1 MPLDVRVTIGAD
13 KVTAA
18 AAGFSVV
25 LAGEFLPA
33 KDAAKVED
41 AVRGAF
47 AKTGD
52 TPFELAALALENPDG
67 LFVPVSLLNA
77 LRRDLY
83 AEIKT
88 EEKTTGS
95 AADREVVCGGEKRW
109 IIRTDDLDTLAAIDL
124 NEVDEVTVLLS
135 PEFDAERLKT
145 LPKNKLRLR
154 CRLWNAHRQSMP
166 NRCGGCLK
174 AVSGNGKSAI
184 GGDWKCCRQTALISV
199 STAVFT
205 C

>member
-1 MPLDVRVTIGAD
+1 M
-13 KVTAA
+13 
-18 AAGFSVV
+18 
-25 LAGEFLPA
+25 
-33 KDAAKVED
+33 ED

-88 EEKTTGS
+88 EEKTTVLPPTGRS
-95 AADREVVCGGEKRW
+95 FAAEKSGW

-145 LPKNKLRLR
+145 LPKNKLRLALPALER
-154 CRLWNAHRQSMP
+154 APAKYAEPVRRLLE
-166 NRCGGCLK
+166 GGFR
-174 AVSGNGKSAI
+174 NGKSAI